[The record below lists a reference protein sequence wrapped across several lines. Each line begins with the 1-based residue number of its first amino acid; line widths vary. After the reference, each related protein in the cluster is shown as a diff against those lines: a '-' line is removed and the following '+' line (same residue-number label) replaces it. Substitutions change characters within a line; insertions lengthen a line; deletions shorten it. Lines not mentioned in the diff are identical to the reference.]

1 MSIHDDARE
10 AVAALARAAQQVR
23 ECAEA
28 VGAMGDQALEFD
40 LDALAGAVDDA
51 LIEFDCAVDWL
62 NQGVRH
68 G

>member
-1 MSIHDDARE
+1 MSHYDETRE

-28 VGAMGDQALEFD
+28 VGAMGYQGLEFD

-51 LIEFDCAVDWL
+51 LLEFDCAVDWWETPA
-62 NQGVRH
+62 
-68 G
+68 